1 MNTMESKKSNWL
13 MGSATILMLVAV
25 VAALIAAQWNHEA
38 LPLAAFAAILVLTI
52 VKSRLV
58 VMDFMG
64 LRGVHPRLAA
74 SLIAWAAFFAIA
86 AAAKAA
92 IAAIGG

>member
-1 MNTMESKKSNWL
+1 MQNNNSTWL
-13 MGSATILMLVAV
+13 MGSATVLMLVAA

-38 LPLAAFAAILVLTI
+38 PPFAALGAILVLSV

-64 LRGVHPRLAA
+64 LRGVRPTLSAA
-74 SLIAWAAFFAIA
+74 LVAWPAFFALVT
-86 AAAKAA
+86 AAKAA
-92 IAAIGG
+92 FAVLGN

>member
-1 MNTMESKKSNWL
+1 MRTMENKNSTWL

-25 VAALIAAQWNHEA
+25 VAALIAAQRYHEA
-38 LPLAAFAAILVLTI
+38 LPLAAFGVVLVLTV

-64 LRGVHPRLAA
+64 LRCVHPRLAA
-74 SLIAWAAFFAIA
+74 SLIAWPAFFAIA

-92 IAAIGG
+92 FATFGS